1 MMNFRFLFCCSLA
14 LTIASQTLAQ
24 DNQKLSS
31 TETSPVADEEEN
43 SYQNMLRKKFMEIDA
58 NNDGSLSQEEYK
70 AYNDEIERQRREIMD
85 KAFLDMDK
93 DNDGIV
99 SQNEFLERINQKR
112 LEMRHLIQKSAPASF
127 SSDTET
133 STKNSS
139 DIQVLKQNTTPQEN
153 SSPFANID
161 EEKAD

>member
-1 MMNFRFLFCCSLA
+1 MMNFRFFFYCSLA
-14 LTIASQTLAQ
+14 LTIASQVLAQ

-31 TETSPVADEEEN
+31 SEASPVADEEEN

-70 AYNDEIERQRREIMD
+70 AYNDEIERKRREIMD

-112 LEMRHLIQKSAPASF
+112 LEMRRLIQKSVPTPL
-127 SSDTET
+127 SSNTIT
-133 STKNSS
+133 SAKNSS

>member
-1 MMNFRFLFCCSLA
+1 MMNFRFFFYCSLA
-14 LTIASQTLAQ
+14 LTIASQVLAQ

-31 TETSPVADEEEN
+31 SEASPVADEEEN

-58 NNDGSLSQEEYK
+58 NNDGYLSQEEYK
-70 AYNDEIERQRREIMD
+70 AYNDEIERKRREIMD